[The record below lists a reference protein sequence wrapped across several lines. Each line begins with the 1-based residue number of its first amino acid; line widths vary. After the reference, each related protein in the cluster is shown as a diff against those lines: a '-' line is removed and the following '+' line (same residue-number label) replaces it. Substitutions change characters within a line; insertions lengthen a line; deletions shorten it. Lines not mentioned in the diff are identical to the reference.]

1 MRTFIDPHH
10 IQMHAFVMRLVLVFQ
25 ILFLRVLS
33 SKLSRKLAAWL
44 HSRNESSLANNED
57 DGKDV
62 AGLMRTK
69 SLKSIQ
75 SQYDKCVPYYNK
87 KTAESTR
94 DPPDASNVDAMS
106 ASSMQGMP
114 ADARY
119 LVGHDVSERQVGCIE
134 MSTREDHPLSLDI
147 EKEDS
152 TVMR

>member
-1 MRTFIDPHH
+1 M
-10 IQMHAFVMRLVLVFQ
+10 
-25 ILFLRVLS
+25 S
-33 SKLSRKLAAWL
+33 NKLAAWL

-75 SQYDKCVPYYNK
+75 SQYNK

-152 TVMR
+152 TVMRRANDVFSSDLNISDSKHLVRTSSAAVM

>member
-10 IQMHAFVMRLVLVFQ
+10 IHMHAFVMRLVLVFQ

-33 SKLSRKLAAWL
+33 SKVSNKLAAWL

-57 DGKDV
+57 DGNYV

-75 SQYDKCVPYYNK
+75 SQYNK

-134 MSTREDHPLSLDI
+134 MSTREDHLPSLDI